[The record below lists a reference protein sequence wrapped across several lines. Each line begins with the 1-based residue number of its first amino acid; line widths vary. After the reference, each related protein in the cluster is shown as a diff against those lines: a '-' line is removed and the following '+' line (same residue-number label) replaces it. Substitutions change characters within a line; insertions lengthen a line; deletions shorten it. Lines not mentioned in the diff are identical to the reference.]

1 MAKILIAVDG
11 SLHSRR
17 AVEEVLRL
25 RAAQGG
31 PEIHLLNV
39 QIPIESGHARMFVG
53 HEDLQDYY
61 REEGL
66 AALKEARAIMDAA
79 GVPYTH
85 HIAVGH
91 VAQTIAAYAKEKSFD
106 QIVLGSHG
114 RGALTHLLL
123 GSVASDVLRI
133 AEVPVTL
140 VK

>member
-11 SLHSRR
+11 SLHSRH
-17 AVEEVLRL
+17 AVEQALRL
-25 RAAQGG
+25 QEA

-66 AALKEARAIMDAA
+66 AALKEARTIMEAA

-85 HIAVGH
+85 DIAVGH
-91 VAQTIAAYAKEKSFD
+91 VAQTIAAYAKEKGFD

-123 GSVASDVLRI
+123 GSVASDVLRL

>member
-123 GSVASDVLRI
+123 GSVASDVLQI

>member
-1 MAKILIAVDG
+1 MAKMLIAVDG
-11 SLHSRR
+11 SPHSRR
-17 AVEEVLRL
+17 AVEQALRL
-25 RAAQGG
+25 GQS

-39 QIPIESGHARMFVG
+39 QIPIQSGHARMFVG
-53 HEDLQDYY
+53 REDLQDYY

-66 AALKEARAIMDAA
+66 AALQEARAILDAA

-91 VAQTIAAYAKEKSFD
+91 VAQTIAAYAKEKGFD

-123 GSVASDVLRI
+123 GSVASDVLRL

>member
-11 SLHSRR
+11 SPHSRR
-17 AVEEVLRL
+17 AVEQALRL
-25 RAAQGG
+25 GQS
-31 PEIHLLNV
+31 PEMHLLNV
-39 QIPIESGHARMFVG
+39 QIPIQSGHARMFVG
-53 HEDLQDYY
+53 REDLQDYY

-66 AALKEARAIMDAA
+66 AALQEARAILDAA

-91 VAQTIAAYAKEKSFD
+91 VAQTIAAYAKEKGFD

-123 GSVASDVLRI
+123 GSVASDVLRL

>member
-1 MAKILIAVDG
+1 MARILIAVDG
-11 SLHSRR
+11 SSHSRR
-17 AVEEVLRL
+17 AVEEAMKLH
-25 RAAQGG
+25 ASEAEA
-31 PEIHLLNV
+31 EIHLLNV
-39 QIPIESGHARMFVG
+39 QIPVESGHARMFVS
-53 HEDLQDYY
+53 HEDLEDYY

-66 AALKEARAIMDAA
+66 SALAEARQVLDAA

-91 VAQTIAAYAKEKSFD
+91 VAQTIAAYAKQKGFD

-123 GSVASDVLRI
+123 GSVATDVLRI

>member
-11 SLHSRR
+11 SPHSRR
-17 AVEEVLRL
+17 AVEQALRL
-25 RAAQGG
+25 QGWS

-66 AALKEARAIMDAA
+66 AAFKEARAILDAA

-91 VAQTIAAYAKEKSFD
+91 VAQTIAAYAKEKGFD

-123 GSVASDVLRI
+123 GSVATDVLRL

>member
-11 SLHSRR
+11 SPHSRR
-17 AVEEVLRL
+17 AVEQALRL
-25 RAAQGG
+25 GQS

-39 QIPIESGHARMFVG
+39 QIPIQSGHARMFVG
-53 HEDLQDYY
+53 REDLQDYY

-66 AALKEARAIMDAA
+66 AALQEARAILDAA

-91 VAQTIAAYAKEKSFD
+91 VAQTIAAYAKEKGFD

-123 GSVASDVLRI
+123 GSVASDVLRL
-133 AEVPVTL
+133 AELPVTL

>member
-1 MAKILIAVDG
+1 MAKMLIAVDG
-11 SLHSRR
+11 SPHSRR
-17 AVEEVLRL
+17 AVEQALRL
-25 RAAQGG
+25 GQS
-31 PEIHLLNV
+31 PEMHLLNV
-39 QIPIESGHARMFVG
+39 QIPIQSGHARMFVG
-53 HEDLQDYY
+53 REDLQDYY

-66 AALKEARAIMDAA
+66 AALQEARAILDAA

-91 VAQTIAAYAKEKSFD
+91 VAQTIAAYAKEKGFD

-123 GSVASDVLRI
+123 GSVASDVLRL
-133 AEVPVTL
+133 AELPVTL

>member
-1 MAKILIAVDG
+1 MAKILVAVDG
-11 SLHSRR
+11 SPHSRR
-17 AVEEVLRL
+17 AVEEVLKL
-25 RAAQGG
+25 HAARGQD
-31 PEIHLLNV
+31 EIHLLNV
-39 QIPIESGHARMFVG
+39 QIPIESGHARLFVS
-53 HEDLQDYY
+53 HDDLQDYY

-66 AALKEARAIMDAA
+66 AALADARAILDAA
-79 GVPYTH
+79 GISYTH
-85 HIAVGH
+85 HAAVGH

-123 GSVASDVLRI
+123 GSVATDVLRI

>member
-11 SLHSRR
+11 SPHSRR
-17 AVEEVLRL
+17 AVEQALRL
-25 RAAQGG
+25 QGS
-31 PEIHLLNV
+31 PEVHLLNV

-91 VAQTIAAYAKEKSFD
+91 VAQTIAAYAKEKGFD

>member
-1 MAKILIAVDG
+1 MAKMLIAVDG
-11 SLHSRR
+11 SPHSRR
-17 AVEEVLRL
+17 AVEQTLRL
-25 RAAQGG
+25 PGS

-39 QIPIESGHARMFVG
+39 QIPVQSGHARLFIG
-53 HEDLQDYY
+53 REDLQDYY

-66 AALKEARAIMDAA
+66 AALQEARAILDAA

-91 VAQTIAAYAKEKSFD
+91 VAQTIAAYAKEKGFD

-123 GSVASDVLRI
+123 GSVASDVLRL

>member
-11 SLHSRR
+11 SAHARR
-17 AVEEVLRL
+17 AVEEVIKQQ
-25 RAAQGG
+25 AAQGQA
-31 PEIHLLNV
+31 EIHLLNV
-39 QIPIESGHARMFVG
+39 QIPIESGHARMFVS
-53 HEDLQDYY
+53 HEELEDYY

-66 AALKEARAIMDAA
+66 AALAEARKLLDAA
-79 GVPYTH
+79 GIPYTH

-91 VAQTIAAYAKEKSFD
+91 VAQTIAAYAKEKGFD

-123 GSVASDVLRI
+123 GSVATDVLRI

>member
-11 SLHSRR
+11 SPHSRR
-17 AVEEVLRL
+17 AVEQALRL
-25 RAAQGG
+25 GQS
-31 PEIHLLNV
+31 PEMHLLNV
-39 QIPIESGHARMFVG
+39 QIPIQSGHARMFVG
-53 HEDLQDYY
+53 REDLQDYY

-66 AALKEARAIMDAA
+66 AALQEARAILDAA

-91 VAQTIAAYAKEKSFD
+91 VAQTIAAYAKEKGFD

-123 GSVASDVLRI
+123 GSVASDVLRL
-133 AEVPVTL
+133 AELPVTL

>member
-17 AVEEVLRL
+17 AVEQALRL
-25 RAAQGG
+25 QGS

>member
-11 SLHSRR
+11 SPHSRR
-17 AVEEVLRL
+17 AVEQALRL
-25 RAAQGG
+25 GQS

-39 QIPIESGHARMFVG
+39 QIPIQSGHARMFVG
-53 HEDLQDYY
+53 REDLQDYY

-66 AALKEARAIMDAA
+66 AALQEARAILDAA

-91 VAQTIAAYAKEKSFD
+91 VAQTIAAYAKEKGFD

-123 GSVASDVLRI
+123 GSVASDVLRL

>member
-1 MAKILIAVDG
+1 MAKVLIGVDG

-17 AVEEVLRL
+17 AVEAVIRQQ
-25 RAAQGG
+25 AATSA
-31 PEIHLLNV
+31 EIHLLNV
-39 QIPIESGHARMFVG
+39 QIPIESGHARMFVD
-53 HEDLQDYY
+53 HDELQDYY

-66 AALKEARAIMDAA
+66 AALAEARALLDAA
-79 GVPYTH
+79 GIAYTH

-91 VAQTIAAYAKEKSFD
+91 VAQTIAAYAREKGFD

-114 RGALTHLLL
+114 RGTLTHLLL
-123 GSVASDVLRI
+123 GSVATDVLRL

>member
-11 SLHSRR
+11 SPHSRR
-17 AVEEVLRL
+17 AVEQALRL
-25 RAAQGG
+25 GQS

-39 QIPIESGHARMFVG
+39 QIPIQSGHARLFVG
-53 HEDLQDYY
+53 REDLQDYY

-66 AALKEARAIMDAA
+66 AALQEARAILDAA

-91 VAQTIAAYAKEKSFD
+91 VAQTIAAYAKEKGFD

-123 GSVASDVLRI
+123 GSVASDVLRL
-133 AEVPVTL
+133 AELPVTL

>member
-1 MAKILIAVDG
+1 MAKMLIAVDG
-11 SLHSRR
+11 SPHSRR
-17 AVEEVLRL
+17 AVEQALRL
-25 RAAQGG
+25 GQS

-39 QIPIESGHARMFVG
+39 QIPIQSGHARMFVG
-53 HEDLQDYY
+53 REDLQDYY

-66 AALKEARAIMDAA
+66 AALQEARAILDAA

-91 VAQTIAAYAKEKSFD
+91 VAQTIAAYAKEKGFD

-123 GSVASDVLRI
+123 GSVASDVLRL
-133 AEVPVTL
+133 AELPVTL